1 MNATEEYSGT
11 NQASSDYAL
20 QQKKDGK
27 KTEGSL
33 NREISIKLKNHDDV
47 VEVISMKKNVLL
59 KFLRDIDIGGKKIH
73 QASKNKLRLTRSGS
87 FPVTAPSKM
96 KYISSSTFRYKQTE
110 IWAFPKG
117 EKLLAGT
124 QAPKKL
130 GTSLVKDVSY
140 EISKPLVSDDAEMDS
155 AMQQKPNITS
165 LPSEGLP
172 NHKGWNQVV
181 IHQFKVIKQK
191 IKHVLVEFKKS
202 GHQTSLEAIQNS
214 ENITNNEKDIS
225 QSFNDGMIREYRKSI
240 SMSETKASD
249 SDSNKY
255 DVRLMR
261 RTSSLNESLD
271 KYTQLFEKSLSKE
284 VKWNSSKSKSL
295 RLTNEEKIHKR
306 RDARMFSRSNFS
318 MPNLESLGF
327 ILHEAL
333 LDTNDIVNNAMESDN
348 DVQSKSV
355 SMPLKIDKSLD
366 HFEKAEIDETVER
379 CGRDV
384 NTYSLSDKIVKK
396 IDEGVT
402 CDKREDIHEPE
413 EGDEISPQ
421 EKLETSCQDNTTSQA
436 EGNKFM
442 LMSMRLT

>member
-33 NREISIKLKNHDDV
+33 NREISIKHKNHDDV

-191 IKHVLVEFKKS
+191 IKHALVEFKKS
-202 GHQTSLEAIQNS
+202 GHQTSLEAIQNI
-214 ENITNNEKDIS
+214 ENITNNEKEIS
-225 QSFNDGMIREYRKSI
+225 QSFNDGMIREYKKNK

-249 SDSNKY
+249 SDSNKC
-255 DVRLMR
+255 DVQLMR

-333 LDTNDIVNNAMESDN
+333 LDTNDIVNNAVESDN

-384 NTYSLSDKIVKK
+384 NTYSLSDKIDKK

-413 EGDEISPQ
+413 EGDEIFPQ